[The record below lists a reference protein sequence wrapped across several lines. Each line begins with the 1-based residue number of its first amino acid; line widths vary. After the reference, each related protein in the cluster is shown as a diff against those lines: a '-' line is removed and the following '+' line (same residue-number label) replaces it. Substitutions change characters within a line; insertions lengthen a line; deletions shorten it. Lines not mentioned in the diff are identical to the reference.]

1 LDIATKRCS
10 GKPIHSALVNM
21 FYSIYISSGIG
32 LDRRDCSPRLVGDII
47 KKMFQSNSPLAMA
60 NRQRLA
66 SDEISAEKG
75 GEV

>member
-1 LDIATKRCS
+1 MKKD
-10 GKPIHSALVNM
+10 
-21 FYSIYISSGIG
+21 FYSKGSNQ
-32 LDRRDCSPRLVGDII
+32 RQNEPRLIGNVL
-47 KKMFQSNSPLAMA
+47 KEHFLSNSPLAKA